1 MKPVQRPA
9 RWIWLF
15 VFLPLS
21 GCEMVQNLPYVGKA
35 LPEAESR
42 AIGAGCRHAGRA
54 IEDCFAINPRATRSG
69 IFAGWRDMNDYM
81 TTGKIGEVKPL
92 VAANTPPPPEPVAKA
107 KPEDEHDAHDD
118 AEHEDDAK
126 EGKKDVAHA
135 DQGYA
140 KAGGKTDAK
149 GVKSQV
155 SKPDKSEKADTHDSK
170 QVAKAGGKSD
180 KAGGKGATA
189 VGEHADES
197 VAEKAGGKASAKYVT
212 SAERPPPAAKTSPR
226 PRWEPGKKDEE
237 DAPRV
242 WERKPRT

>member
-1 MKPVQRPA
+1 MKRNQRPA

-21 GCEMVQNLPYVGKA
+21 GCEMVQSLPYVGKG

-92 VAANTPPPPEPVAKA
+92 VAANTPPPVEVAA
-107 KPEDEHDAHDD
+107 KDEHDTD
-118 AEHEDDAK
+118 HEDEDPGDKPAK
-126 EGKKDVAHA
+126 KSGKGAADNSHDTVA
-135 DQGYA
+135 
-140 KAGGKTDAK
+140 
-149 GVKSQV
+149 
-155 SKPDKSEKADTHDSK
+155 DKSDTKLASKASDKS
-170 QVAKAGGKSD
+170 GGKSGAD
-180 KAGGKGATA
+180 KGAA
-189 VGEHADES
+189 DKHAAKGGDKGSHAAPDDEKS
-197 VAEKAGGKASAKYVT
+197 ADKPAKASAKYVT
-212 SAERPPPAAKTSPR
+212 SADRPPPTAKTSPR
-226 PRWEPGKKDEE
+226 PRWEPGKKDTEGEE
-237 DAPRV
+237 APKV